1 MDYKDCRTVQETLT
15 WIVSISLNDSRK
27 SEVETLSSGI
37 LESSQ
42 APQRLRAHI
51 REVWEG
57 FLEEERQRHDMKDS
71 KMQRRV
77 VGVLLETEGDCSLGK
92 GWCSR
97 VSSVLG
103 GGQILPRLLPESQSQ
118 PLVSADEETEAWVAT
133 GQGHKQDRGGGKVR

>member
-1 MDYKDCRTVQETLT
+1 MDYKDCRTGQETLT
-15 WIVSISLNDSRK
+15 WIVAISLDDSRK

-51 REVWEG
+51 EVWEG
-57 FLEEERQRHDMKDS
+57 FLKEERERHDMKDS

-77 VGVLLETEGDCSLGK
+77 VGVLLETEGDSSLGK

-97 VSSVLG
+97 ASSVSG
-103 GGQILPRLLPESQSQ
+103 GGQILPHLLPESQSQ
-118 PLVSADEETEAWVAT
+118 PLVSADEEREAWVAT